1 MNGMD
6 GSIEEVFG
14 ELPSRNVLSDLHM
27 ELLEISVEKNQRSGP
42 NIKTQVPR

>member
-1 MNGMD
+1 MEID

-27 ELLEISVEKNQRSGP
+27 ELLEISAEKNRSGP
-42 NIKTQVPR
+42 NIKKQVPR